1 MSDTVR
7 ESLSALMDGEAS
19 ELELRR
25 ILNADQQA
33 IRSEWADLHRG
44 QQLLKNESSP
54 FLGWDISSQVMAEIA
69 NDEQMSGSESGWK
82 QAVSG
87 LAIAASVAAVI
98 VIGSLGSNMF
108 GGSSQMVADNNGVSG
123 RVYPAQASSAAVGG
137 VAVSAQA
144 QASPAGPLLNNDLE
158 SRKRFEAYLRK
169 HTDRAAFNNGQG
181 MVSYARVVS
190 QESE

>member
-54 FLGWDISSQVMAEIA
+54 FLGWDISSRV
-69 NDEQMSGSESGWK
+69 
-82 QAVSG
+82 
-87 LAIAASVAAVI
+87 LARWVATCLVAHRRWWPTT
-98 VIGSLGSNMF
+98 
-108 GGSSQMVADNNGVSG
+108 MV
-123 RVYPAQASSAAVGG
+123 
-137 VAVSAQA
+137 
-144 QASPAGPLLNNDLE
+144 
-158 SRKRFEAYLRK
+158 
-169 HTDRAAFNNGQG
+169 
-181 MVSYARVVS
+181 
-190 QESE
+190 